1 MDVRQLLVWH
11 NEEANL
17 NGMSSMYLNENLTL
31 TLDIMKL
38 SCANAKSSHTPNG
51 HKPNHHV
58 PNGLHQMSEKKTL
71 HAMHVPLTH
80 THAHSIN
87 GMP

>member
-58 PNGLHQMSEKKTL
+58 PNGLHQMSEKKNI
-71 HAMHVPLTH
+71 ACNACPTH
-80 THAHSIN
+80 THTCTFN
-87 GMP
+87 